1 MASNELTPSQNAFA
15 AMSLSQDELT
25 ELFKAN
31 VGAQGLSPFLLER
44 IKIPASGSTTWLV
57 PSLDGDVPAKD
68 IEGVVIHKKDPRV
81 FWIKSIKEGSAGG
94 TPPECYSDEGIVG
107 YGIRDLSE
115 APGRHD
121 CLTCPMGQF
130 RRNPDGTTVPPRCS
144 QRMALFILRKEGVLP
159 MMLILPPTSV
169 QPMLRYFTS
178 KLMQYKKRFFA
189 VVTSLSLEK
198 ARNPAG
204 QEYAKVVP
212 SYKRDLTNE
221 EVSQIQTYISQI
233 KPALDR
239 ARIIVDEDE
248 GE

>member
-31 VGAQGLSPFLLER
+31 IGAHGLSPFLLER
-44 IKIPASGSTTWLV
+44 VKIPASGSTTWMV
-57 PSLDGDVPAKD
+57 PSLDGDVPAKE

-81 FWIKSIKEGSAGG
+81 FWIKSIKEGAGG
-94 TPPECYSDEGIVG
+94 GQPPECYSEEGDVG

-115 APGRHD
+115 ASGRHD
-121 CLTCPMGQF
+121 CLTCPMSQF
-130 RRNPDGTTVPPRCS
+130 RRNPDGTNTPPRCS
-144 QRMALFILRKEGVLP
+144 QRMALFVLRKEGILP
-159 MMLILPPTSV
+159 MMMILPPTSV
-169 QPMLRYFTS
+169 QPMFKYFLG
-178 KLMQYKKRFFA
+178 KLLHYEKSYNKVITIF
-189 VVTSLSLEK
+189 SLEK
-198 ARNPAG
+198 TRNLAG
-204 QEYAKVVP
+204 QEYSRVVP
-212 SYKRDLTNE
+212 KYKRDLTKE